1 MEFRYKYVC
10 RENEPWDSSELVKKE
25 NRQLERIG
33 VKVSGIKCAC
43 VKESGLPVYFIN
55 GLVVEILQKGNAQ
68 TIKILEMMGYKRY
81 MRLLDTREGKRQYVI
96 SLHRQIPLRKWL
108 IYQKPT
114 GGLYAF
120 EYLTTEEDISPY
132 PYITADRLPVMINS
146 YGGYSTFDE
155 ATDGKNLLYCLV
167 IPKGERPLSRE
178 DMFPCNSD
186 KFVYGWI
193 SPAGDTYLCDYEEHM
208 DAAEMIYE
216 EQYKKLCMNTE
227 RELEKL
233 GWIKV
238 SRPTSVDREF
248 GADGRIAYFT
258 GFENR
263 PTKAQLDKL
272 VKENLHK
279 TGNMGYYFEED

>member
-1 MEFRYKYVC
+1 MEIRYKYVC

-25 NRQLERIG
+25 NCQLERIG

-120 EYLTTEEDISPY
+120 EYLTTEEDIRPY
-132 PYITADRLPVMINS
+132 PYITADRLPVR
-146 YGGYSTFDE
+146 STAMADTVRLMKQQME
-155 ATDGKNLLYCLV
+155 RTYCTV
-167 IPKGERPLSRE
+167 WLSRKVNARYPE
-178 DMFPCNSD
+178 RTCFPVTRTSS
-186 KFVYGWI
+186 YM
-193 SPAGDTYLCDYEEHM
+193 AGSHRRAIHTCVITRSIWML
-208 DAAEMIYE
+208 
-216 EQYKKLCMNTE
+216 Q
-227 RELEKL
+227 R
-233 GWIKV
+233 
-238 SRPTSVDREF
+238 
-248 GADGRIAYFT
+248 
-258 GFENR
+258 
-263 PTKAQLDKL
+263 
-272 VKENLHK
+272 
-279 TGNMGYYFEED
+279 